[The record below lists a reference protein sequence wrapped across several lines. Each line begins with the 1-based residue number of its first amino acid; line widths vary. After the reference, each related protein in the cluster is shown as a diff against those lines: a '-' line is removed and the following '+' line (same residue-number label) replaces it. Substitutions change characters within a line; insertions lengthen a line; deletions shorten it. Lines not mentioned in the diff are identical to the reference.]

1 MEIARDV
8 VVIFAIA
15 MALALAVKGVAEY
28 ARANALRR
36 AGRFHQMRVRF
47 DTDPG
52 IQAVCRLLHG
62 TGAEHVSQQQKEVF
76 ISFFEEVHFMV
87 RSGIMKRDLAL
98 YAFGSH
104 AREASRNDRFWSGLD
119 KGSPFYDH
127 FRRFADEAQSY
138 VPDASPQPS
147 AFRF

>member
-1 MEIARDV
+1 MENARDV
-8 VVIFAIA
+8 VVILAIA
-15 MALALAVKGVAEY
+15 IALALAMRGVIEY

-36 AGRFHQMRVRF
+36 ARRFHEMRVRF

-62 TGAEHVSQQQKEVF
+62 TGAAHVSQQQKEVF

-87 RSGIMKRDLAL
+87 RSGVMKRDLAL
-98 YAFGSH
+98 YAFGGH
-104 AREASRNDRFWSGLD
+104 AREAARSDRFWSWLD
-119 KGSPFYDH
+119 AASPFYEQ

-138 VPDASPQPS
+138 VPDANPQPS